1 MNSNLYNKSLFIF
14 FSLFL
19 LNCNKNEEKKKTLK
33 INNITIID
41 SLLSKSYK
49 VGLDNKTRN
58 LYSTEIFK
66 ILNLRENDTLKRYYF
81 FRLANLYY
89 NTYENEKFKETIN
102 LIFLLSKKS
111 NDSISIAKS
120 FRYLGDYHY
129 NIFKNDSAYFYYS
142 KAEKINQKLKN
153 KADLSDIQLY
163 KANILLFEKD
173 YVGCEVAIINILKTA
188 ISKNDYRLIY
198 DCYIT
203 LANALDGLN
212 DFEKSLE
219 YYNKAFEITKKLATD
234 SQYFSLKSQTYFY
247 IGCLYNKNKEYK
259 KAISYFTQGLKF
271 KDPKSL
277 EPFLYANFI
286 NNLAY
291 SKFKLGNKNA
301 IVQFNEAYKIRDSL
315 KNIPGIVASKLNL
328 SEYYLSKNDTV
339 KAFNFAN
346 EAKNTAHVNNIFEDE
361 LKTLELLSKIDPKN
375 NEFYDK
381 RFIKLTDSLQ
391 TNERATRNKFARIEF
406 ETDEIL
412 VEKNTIEVEKET
424 LSNQRWLI
432 LGSSL
437 LVLIFVGLVYFS
449 KMQHARNKQ
458 LQLEKEQQKANEDI
472 YQLMLDQQS
481 KITEGRNAEKKRISQ
496 ELHDGIM
503 SKLTSTRLNLFILSK
518 KTDQETINKCLV
530 HVDKI
535 QDIEKEIRAI
545 SHDLANDVFLSKDS
559 FKIIIEDLF
568 ENQAAISK
576 LNYTLYI
583 DPKID
588 WENIAST
595 TKMNLYRIFQESL
608 QNIRKYANAKN
619 IDTKISKTENNI
631 EIEIADDGQGF
642 DVLKTKDGI
651 GLKNMKS
658 RSDFIKSELNVVSNI
673 GLGTKINLL
682 IPI

>member
-1 MNSNLYNKSLFIF
+1 MRKINFIHVLLTIICLLFALFCKDKPLSIKISSKVNLD
-14 FSLFL
+14 SLFL
-19 LNCNKNEEKKKTLK
+19 NSYDLNKSKIERLK
-33 INNITIID
+33 YID
-41 SLLSKSYK
+41 SIENILKHRKNDHKNRTNYLKLAIRYDDVNETAKFFTISHQVLSNSKIAKDSINIIKS
-49 VGLDNKTRN
+49 
-58 LYSTEIFK
+58 
-66 ILNLRENDTLKRYYF
+66 LKNIGNYYF
-81 FRLANLYY
+81 N
-89 NTYENEKFKETIN
+89 KFQ
-102 LIFLLSKKS
+102 
-111 NDSISIAKS
+111 
-120 FRYLGDYHY
+120 
-129 NIFKNDSAYFYYS
+129 NDSAFYYYS
-142 KAEKINQKLKN
+142 KAEIINKKSKLKL
-153 KADLSDIQLY
+153 DLSQVKLL
-163 KANILLFEKD
+163 KANILFYEKD
-173 YVGCEVAIINILKTA
+173 FAGCEVAVINILKVA
-188 ISKNDYRLIY
+188 ISKKKYRLVY

-212 DFEKSLE
+212 NFEKSLE
-219 YYNKAFEITKKLATD
+219 YYNKAYKITEKLKSD
-234 SQYFSLKSQTYFY
+234 SQYNILRAQNFSF
-247 IGCLYNKNKEYK
+247 IGNSYK
-259 KAISYFTQGLKF
+259 KNSNYAIAISYYEKALKF
-271 KDPKSL
+271 DDFKKTDKYIYSNL
-277 EPFLYANFI
+277 I

-291 SKFKLGNKNA
+291 SKFKLGNKDA

-673 GLGTKINLL
+673 GLGTRINLL

>member
-1 MNSNLYNKSLFIF
+1 MIKLYKFIFIPILFYTLIQCKKSDNLSSKFDVLNNKVDSLFVVANNDNLEIYESKQLHLKLYEILKTDDNNSTTRYNFFKLAARFFNLEDYNSFKKVSRTLYN
-14 FSLFL
+14 
-19 LNCNKNEEKKKTLK
+19 
-33 INNITIID
+33 
-41 SLLSKSYK
+41 LSKES
-49 VGLDNKTRN
+49 
-58 LYSTEIFK
+58 
-66 ILNLRENDTLKRYYF
+66 NDTLYELKS
-81 FRLANLYY
+81 LKNLGEFHYM
-89 NTYENEKFKETIN
+89 KFE
-102 LIFLLSKKS
+102 
-111 NDSISIAKS
+111 
-120 FRYLGDYHY
+120 
-129 NIFKNDSAYFYYS
+129 NDSAYYYFTKS
-142 KAEKINQKLKN
+142 EKINQKLKN
-153 KADLSDIQLY
+153 KIDLSDIQLY

-173 YVGCEVAIINILKTA
+173 YVGCEVAIVNILKTG
-188 ISKNDYRLIY
+188 IKKNDYRLIY

-259 KAISYFTQGLKF
+259 KAISYFTQGLNF
-271 KDPKSL
+271 KNPKSL

-291 SKFKLGNKNA
+291 SKFKLGNKDA

-361 LKTLELLSKIDPKN
+361 LKTLELLSKIDSKN

-503 SKLTSTRLNLFILSK
+503 SKLTSTRLNLFILTK

>member
-1 MNSNLYNKSLFIF
+1 MCCKQTESNNTQNKNQNNYIDLLFKEANVDKLE
-14 FSLFL
+14 SDAKLKLHLKL
-19 LNCNKNEEKKKTLK
+19 LNVLVKR
-33 INNITIID
+33 NNDSITRYYYFKLANRFFNLD
-41 SLLSKSYK
+41 
-49 VGLDNKTRN
+49 DNKYFGLTSN
-58 LYSTEIFK
+58 ILYDLSQQS
-66 ILNLRENDTLKRYYF
+66 NDTLY
-81 FRLANLYY
+81 
-89 NTYENEKFKETIN
+89 T
-102 LIFLLSKKS
+102 
-111 NDSISIAKS
+111 AKS
-120 FRYLGDYHY
+120 LKNLGKFHY
-129 NIFKNDSAYFYYS
+129 KNFVNDSAYYYFT
-142 KAEKINQKLKN
+142 KAEKTYQKIKS
-153 KADLSDIQLY
+153 KKDLTEIQLY
-163 KANILLFEKD
+163 KANILFFEKD
-173 YVGCEVAIINILKTA
+173 YVGCEVAIVNLLKTA

-234 SQYFSLKSQTYFY
+234 SQYFSLKSQTYYY
-247 IGCLYNKNKEYK
+247 IGCLYNKNNEYK
-259 KAISYFTQGLKF
+259 KAISYFNQGLKF
-271 KDPKSL
+271 KNPKTL
-277 EPFLYANFI
+277 ETYLYANFI

-291 SKFKLGNKNA
+291 SKFKLGNKNV
-301 IVQFNEAYKIRDSL
+301 ISEFNQSAKIFDSL

-437 LVLIFVGLVYFS
+437 LVLIFGGLVYFS
-449 KMQHARNKQ
+449 NMQHARNKQ

-503 SKLTSTRLNLFILSK
+503 SKLTSTRLNLFILTK